1 VLSPDYDAH
10 LAQLRQTTPAT
21 CRDIERR
28 LSMEYKEV
36 FRMVDYRVLRRATAG
51 SGTTP

>member
-1 VLSPDYDAH
+1 
-10 LAQLRQTTPAT
+10 
-21 CRDIERR
+21 
-28 LSMEYKEV
+28 MEYKEV